1 MLHTITDELIRQ
13 FYPNVLLPA
22 KGEQPISLK
31 LQPYLEAA
39 EEWGIATFLSSAV
52 AEFIVA
58 EHADVD
64 HIVLS
69 IVIHEGMRRAIPE
82 LDLVLTPNGFGI
94 VSSSSIAPAS
104 RERVERLIAQ
114 SVENRD
120 LAIEALLR
128 QLPRLDAWH
137 DSECAAFFMTTLFPN
152 LNLCRLVG
160 KTSSLWENYVA
171 LRSQV
176 MAIEERLAVQFVSH
190 ELLDALRRALPLGLA
205 SIPYPRRHVVHVLR
219 SYVAE
224 HLRGGSP
231 DIHAI
236 VDLVDFIR
244 KHADDFP
251 EWCESETALLFSP
264 PVFENKKESTGY
276 WF

>member
-31 LQPYLEAA
+31 LQPYLAAA
-39 EEWGIATFLSSAV
+39 EEWVIDTFLSSAV
-52 AEFIVA
+52 AELIVA

-128 QLPRLDAWH
+128 QLPRLDTWL
-137 DSECAAFFMTTLFPN
+137 STSQCSFFAATIFPN
-152 LNLCRLVG
+152 LDLCRIIG
-160 KTSSLWENYVA
+160 IKISLWDAYLE
-171 LRSQV
+171 LRSRIV
-176 MAIEERLAVQFVSH
+176 PIEERLAVQFLSH
-190 ELLDALRRALPLGLA
+190 ELLEALHIEHLQGL
-205 SIPYPRRHVVHVLR
+205 SSMTPPRRHVAHVLR
-219 SYVAE
+219 SYIAE
-224 HLRGGSP
+224 FLRGAAP
-231 DIHAI
+231 DIRAI
-236 VDLVDFIR
+236 VDLVDFVR
-244 KHADDFP
+244 ERPEVFP
-251 EWCESETALLFSP
+251 EWTESEVALLFSP
-264 PVFENKKESTGY
+264 PVFENKKEARGY

>member
-31 LQPYLEAA
+31 LQPSLEAA
-39 EEWGIATFLSSAV
+39 EEWVISTFLSSAV
-52 AEFIVA
+52 AELVAA
-58 EHADVD
+58 EHVDVD

-82 LDLVLTPNGFGI
+82 LDLMLTPNGFGI

-128 QLPRLDAWH
+128 Q
-137 DSECAAFFMTTLFPN
+137 
-152 LNLCRLVG
+152 
-160 KTSSLWENYVA
+160 Y
-171 LRSQV
+171 
-176 MAIEERLAVQFVSH
+176 
-190 ELLDALRRALPLGLA
+190 
-205 SIPYPRRHVVHVLR
+205 
-219 SYVAE
+219 
-224 HLRGGSP
+224 
-231 DIHAI
+231 
-236 VDLVDFIR
+236 
-244 KHADDFP
+244 KHH
-251 EWCESETALLFSP
+251 S
-264 PVFENKKESTGY
+264 
-276 WF
+276 

>member
-39 EEWGIATFLSSAV
+39 EEWVIDTFLSHAV
-52 AEFIVA
+52 AELVVT

-128 QLPRLDAWH
+128 QLPRLDSWL
-137 DSECAAFFMTTLFPN
+137 STSQCLFFAATIFPN
-152 LNLCRLVG
+152 LDLCRIIG
-160 KTSSLWENYVA
+160 IKTSLWDTYLE
-171 LRSQV
+171 LRSRIV
-176 MAIEERLAVQFVSH
+176 PIEERLAVQFLSH
-190 ELLDALRRALPLGLA
+190 ELLEALHVEHLQGL
-205 SIPYPRRHVVHVLR
+205 SSMTSPRRHVAHVLR
-219 SYVAE
+219 SYIAE
-224 HLRGGSP
+224 LLRGAAP
-231 DIHAI
+231 DIRAI
-236 VDLVDFIR
+236 VDLVDFVR
-244 KHADDFP
+244 GRSEAFP
-251 EWCESETALLFSP
+251 EWADSEVALLFSP

>member
-39 EEWGIATFLSSAV
+39 EEWVIGTYLSSSV
-52 AEFIVA
+52 AELIAA

-128 QLPRLDAWH
+128 QLPRLDTWL
-137 DSECAAFFMTTLFPN
+137 STSQCSFFAATIFPN
-152 LNLCRLVG
+152 LDVCRIIG
-160 KTSSLWENYVA
+160 IKSSLWDAYLE
-171 LRSQV
+171 LRSRIV
-176 MAIEERLAVQFVSH
+176 PIEERLAVQFLSH
-190 ELLDALRRALPLGLA
+190 ELLDALHVEHLQGL
-205 SIPYPRRHVVHVLR
+205 SSMTPPRRHVAHVLR
-219 SYVAE
+219 SYIAE
-224 HLRGGSP
+224 LLRGAAP
-231 DIHAI
+231 DIRAI
-236 VDLVDFIR
+236 VDLVDFVRDRSDI
-244 KHADDFP
+244 FP
-251 EWCESETALLFSP
+251 EWADSEVALLFSP
-264 PVFENKKESTGY
+264 PVFENKKEARGY

>member
-39 EEWGIATFLSSAV
+39 EEWVISTFLSSAV
-52 AEFIVA
+52 AELIVA
-58 EHADVD
+58 EYADVD

-128 QLPRLDAWH
+128 Q
-137 DSECAAFFMTTLFPN
+137 
-152 LNLCRLVG
+152 
-160 KTSSLWENYVA
+160 Y
-171 LRSQV
+171 
-176 MAIEERLAVQFVSH
+176 
-190 ELLDALRRALPLGLA
+190 
-205 SIPYPRRHVVHVLR
+205 
-219 SYVAE
+219 
-224 HLRGGSP
+224 
-231 DIHAI
+231 
-236 VDLVDFIR
+236 
-244 KHADDFP
+244 
-251 EWCESETALLFSP
+251 
-264 PVFENKKESTGY
+264 
-276 WF
+276 